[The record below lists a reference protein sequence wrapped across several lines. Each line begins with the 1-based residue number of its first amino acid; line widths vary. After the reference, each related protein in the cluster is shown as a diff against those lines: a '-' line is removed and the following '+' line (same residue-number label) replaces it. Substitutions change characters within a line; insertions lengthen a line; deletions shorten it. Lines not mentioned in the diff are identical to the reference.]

1 MWGVK
6 FVLRTAKKN
15 SDPSPQSKA
24 SRIKSPLMWGVK
36 VVWARFVKLGFG
48 GVLILDKALDLDK
61 ALGLEIVNLI
71 WRASNSVPTVRCWVV
86 SWSDNHEGKHPYPT
100 LCESVSARN
109 EKTNGL

>member
-1 MWGVK
+1 M
-6 FVLRTAKKN
+6 LRTAKKN
-15 SDPSPQSKA
+15 SDLSPQSKA
-24 SRIKSPLMWGVK
+24 FRIESPLMWGI
-36 VVWARFVKLGFG
+36 VWTRLVKLGFD

-61 ALGLEIVNLI
+61 ALGLEIVNPI

-86 SWSDNHEGKHPYPT
+86 NWSDNHEGKHPYPT